1 MKRQNKQYCCPD
13 PEKPK
18 NLKDDGKCEIDLKKK
33 QWSNYTLF
41 LDNLT
46 YGGSC
51 TYEVKVRCGFPKLI
65 VNNSN
70 IDMIVAYK
78 RKEWGNDT
86 YDPKNDDKYDDNE
99 TFNPKPRNGV
109 TTFWLQR
116 REKPSEKKDDHD
128 DDKENECKEA
138 KIYMTLT
145 NLLNPNRPKQN
156 GKTYLTKES
165 ENYLV
170 PLNNPED
177 DPTLDETVYQEA
189 TPYVMVYDTP
199 EELKADN
206 RFVQLL
212 STAADEGAPDSA
224 LKVAFSAVIAAVMIS
239 LAYLF

>member
-156 GKTYLTKES
+156 GKTYLTE
-165 ENYLV
+165 EAELHLV
-170 PLNNPED
+170 PLAS
-177 DPTLDETVYQEA
+177 PTLDENVNQEA

-212 STAADEGAPDSA
+212 STSADEGAPDSA
-224 LKVAFSAVIAAVMIS
+224 VKVAFSAVIAAVMMS